1 MQTIPYKYIPSYP
14 IKKGN
19 MYYFGSIYSC
29 AKNEEAGMEILLSGK
44 LETETE
50 TIYFTKGEIKE
61 DYRDTIIKVIDIE
74 KEEI

>member
-14 IKKGN
+14 IKNGS

-29 AKNEEAGMEILLSGK
+29 AKNAEAGMEILLSGK

-61 DYRDTIIKVIDIE
+61 DYRDTIIKVIEIE

>member
-14 IKKGN
+14 IKKGS

>member
-1 MQTIPYKYIPSYP
+1 MQTIPYKYIPSYQV
-14 IKKGN
+14 KKGN

-29 AKNEEAGMEILLSGK
+29 AENEEAGMEILLSGK

-61 DYRDTIIKVIDIE
+61 DYRDTIIKVIEIE

>member
-1 MQTIPYKYIPSYP
+1 MHTYKYKFIPVYP
-14 IKKGN
+14 IKTGN

-29 AKNEEAGMEILLSGK
+29 VENEEAGMEILLSGK

-61 DYRDTIIKVIDIE
+61 DYRDTIIKIIEIE
-74 KEEI
+74 KEEV

>member
-1 MQTIPYKYIPSYP
+1 MQTIPYKFIPEYP
-14 IKKGN
+14 VKKGN

-29 AKNEEAGMEILLSGK
+29 VENEEAGMEILLSGK

-61 DYRDTIIKVIDIE
+61 DYRDTIIKIIEIE

>member
-1 MQTIPYKYIPSYP
+1 MQTIPYKYIPSYL
-14 IKKGN
+14 IKKGS

-29 AKNEEAGMEILLSGK
+29 VKNEEAGMEILLEGK